1 MEPEVLHAAP
11 RWPRPLLAK
20 LRLHPGLS
28 QLAAALE
35 EKGPIPNKGPDLDQW
50 EAELARSRAAWL
62 AEEVL
67 WAGLKE
73 LLRKPR
79 PPEAEKT
86 LKAVEEAISLAE
98 LRRAA
103 PPLAE
108 LMPRPPSHSSCVS
121 LLLSLVSVRCR
132 RRRVELRR
140 HLYLQA
146 KATAMLLKA
155 RLEELTLL
163 LDTYSPEHVEA
174 HGNIRSLLEAALS
187 GSQLELASLRVTLGS
202 YESLGP
208 VMADA
213 AQQYRDLRDRIHKP
227 PLGPTAHG
235 PHGDPPMRGSDV
247 PIGCCGQTWLPIG
260 CL

>member
-1 MEPEVLHAAP
+1 MGLKADE
-11 RWPRPLLAK
+11 
-20 LRLHPGLS
+20 LRGYGYG
-28 QLAAALE
+28 AGIYGA
-35 EKGPIPNKGPDLDQW
+35 GDLWGRDPW
-50 EAELARSRAAWL
+50 GRDPWGRDLWGRD
-62 AEEVL
+62 L
-67 WAGLKE
+67 WAGCGPAMGLE
-73 LLRKPR
+73 RSR
-79 PPEAEKT
+79 
-86 LKAVEEAISLAE
+86 
-98 LRRAA
+98 LRRMKERKW
-103 PPLAE
+103 E
-108 LMPRPPSHSSCVS
+108 LMGQLEECKAACTQSHSSCVS